1 MSLIKSGKKPGR
13 CGSSGGSVTDMSRNA
28 QFTNFFMVPTANVL
42 SFHFVIVSGVH
53 GMDSHWTA
61 GESDPQLTSRSSSP
75 RNEHAIFPNLG
86 SFPPLFSIQHWYLY
100 SDNKQ
105 SRRCTISMSTTNWSS
120 WGLYRRCLVY
130 WQAAEKSRH
139 LVGKSLIHIPH
150 FSLPRL
156 SS

>member
-42 SFHFVIVSGVH
+42 SFHFVIVPGVH

-86 SFPPLFSIQHWYLY
+86 SFPSLFSIQHWYIV
-100 SDNKQ
+100 
-105 SRRCTISMSTTNWSS
+105 TINSHVGAPSQWALLIGVPGVFT
-120 WGLYRRCLVY
+120 RRCLVY
-130 WQAAEKSRH
+130 WQATEKSRH